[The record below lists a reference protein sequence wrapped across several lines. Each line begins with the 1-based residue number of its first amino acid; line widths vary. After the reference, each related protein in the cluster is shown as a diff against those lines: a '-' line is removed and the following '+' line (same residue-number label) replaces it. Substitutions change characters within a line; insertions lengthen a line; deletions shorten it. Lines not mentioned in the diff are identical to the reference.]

1 MTHAQRPALRD
12 LRTYG
17 RRRGRTRSPRQ
28 QELWTHVLPRFALPA
43 FEGALEAPAGLFSPR
58 ARDIWLEI
66 GFGGGEHLLWQ
77 AMHNPETGMIGCE
90 PFEDGVVKVLAALE
104 AEERPNLLLW
114 PDDARPLLRQ
124 LPARSLGRVFIL
136 FPDPWPKKRHHKR
149 RLITRHSL
157 DVLAGAMRPGAEL
170 RVATDIGAYASAIL
184 LAVSAHGG
192 FRWTAD
198 RPADWRERTS
208 DWPPTRYEGKALAA
222 GRRCYYLRFERI

>member
-1 MTHAQRPALRD
+1 MQPPPPDQPD

-17 RRRGRTRSPRQ
+17 RRRGRARSRRQ
-28 QELWTHVLPRFALPA
+28 QQLWTHVLPRVVLSVP
-43 FEGALEAPAGLFSPR
+43 EGALADPAGLFSTR
-58 ARDIWLEI
+58 VRDVWLEI
-66 GFGGGEHLLWQ
+66 GFGSGEHLIWQ
-77 AMHNPETGMIGCE
+77 ATHNADVGVIGCE
-90 PFEDGVVKVLAALE
+90 PFEDGVVKVLAAIEGE
-104 AEERPNLLLW
+104 ARPNLRLW

-124 LPARSLGRVFIL
+124 FPARSLGRVFIL